1 MPELIG
7 HYNNSLVA
15 VSVLIAIASAFVALS
30 TVPRIYDM
38 SHTVRR
44 ANIWALVFGISL
56 GTGIWSMHFIAMLAF
71 SLPIPIRYDIPL
83 TALSLLVG
91 VCFASLG
98 ATFLRQGHE
107 LKGMRLL
114 TVGALVGMGIATMHY
129 TGMAAMR
136 LHANTSYNPVLIILS
151 VAIAILASTVALWIA
166 NKLRK
171 GEVLGA
177 IGMKVP
183 AAIIM
188 GFAVSSMHYTGMAA
202 MHLHALPA
210 HAAAPLAGLD
220 VPLMSVALIVITVLV
235 QCGVLMLSALDE
247 SAMTAKRLL
256 KVEERF
262 GQLLQ
267 QSSAAIMTLEG
278 NRFSSCNQATVDMFG
293 CASKEEFLQFSP
305 ADLSP
310 ARQPD
315 GTDSESAA
323 IAHIDTALTRGSD
336 TFEWTHRRIDGT
348 TFPTNVQLTS
358 IHVGDHSE
366 LQAVVTDLSDV
377 KAAEK
382 IRLESEVKFKDLIN
396 FLPNGIGLNVG
407 GTLAYA
413 NPALTRM
420 LGYERS
426 DDITGTRMLNFVH
439 PDDRDLAVRRKQK
452 INETGR
458 PVEEIEERFLR
469 KNGESF
475 IAAVSSE
482 PVMFGQEK
490 AILVVLRDVS
500 ELKHSQERMA
510 LLTQAIEQSIEPM
523 MILDA
528 QGVVE
533 YCNRATAEA
542 YDQAPD
548 HIIGRAAAELR
559 GGSVGDHTYN
569 DIIDTV
575 QRGESW
581 VGELSLQI
589 GSDTHI
595 VARRVSPVLDM
606 TGHVAHQIV
615 VDRDITAERKQQEK
629 MEHVQ
634 RLESL
639 GVLAGGI
646 AHDFNNILTA
656 IMGHAALARNQSG
669 GMAAEHLDAIENASQ
684 RAADL
689 CQQMLAYSGKGKFV
703 VQSINLSELVDE
715 MMRLL
720 EVSIYK
726 SVVMRYEL
734 AADLPAI
741 EADLAQLQQIIMN
754 LVINANEAIGER
766 SGNIVISTGL
776 MQIDTDYLNNIY
788 VQEEQLEPGRY
799 VCLEVSDTGCGMSE
813 ETQQRIFEPF
823 FTTKFTGRGLGMSAI
838 LGIVRGHHGAI
849 KVYSEEGKGTTM
861 KVLFPVVEKD
871 AVSLKPE
878 KQVFH
883 AQGNGTLLI
892 VDDEETI
899 REVASIILKGA
910 GYHTFTAVD
919 GFDAIEQLKLHVNE
933 IDCVLLDMTM
943 PRMGGEEAFTELR
956 RIKPDIK
963 VILSSGYNQQT
974 ATQRFTGK
982 GLAGFVQKPYLPDV
996 LLAKISEILA

>member
-1 MPELIG
+1 MQLFR
-7 HYNNSLVA
+7 
-15 VSVLIAIASAFVALS
+15 VS
-30 TVPRIYDM
+30 
-38 SHTVRR
+38 
-44 ANIWALVFGISL
+44 
-56 GTGIWSMHFIAMLAF
+56 
-71 SLPIPIRYDIPL
+71 
-83 TALSLLVG
+83 
-91 VCFASLG
+91 
-98 ATFLRQGHE
+98 
-107 LKGMRLL
+107 
-114 TVGALVGMGIATMHY
+114 
-129 TGMAAMR
+129 
-136 LHANTSYNPVLIILS
+136 
-151 VAIAILASTVALWIA
+151 
-166 NKLRK
+166 
-171 GEVLGA
+171 
-177 IGMKVP
+177 
-183 AAIIM
+183 
-188 GFAVSSMHYTGMAA
+188 
-202 MHLHALPA
+202 
-210 HAAAPLAGLD
+210 
-220 VPLMSVALIVITVLV
+220 
-235 QCGVLMLSALDE
+235 
-247 SAMTAKRLL
+247 L

-278 NRFSSCNQATVDMFG
+278 NTFSSCNQATVDMFG
-293 CASKEEFLQFSP
+293 CASKEEFLRFSP

-310 ARQPD
+310 AVQPD

-323 IAHIDTALTRGSD
+323 IAHIDTALTQGSD
-336 TFEWTHRRIDGT
+336 TFEWTHRRMDGT
-348 TFPTNVQLTS
+348 TFPANVQLAS
-358 IHVGDHSE
+358 INVGGHRE
-366 LQAVVTDLSDV
+366 LQAVVTDLSEV
-377 KAAEK
+377 KAAEQ
-382 IRLESEVKFKDLIN
+382 IRLESEAKFRNLIN
-396 FLPNGIGLNVG
+396 FLPNGIGLNVE

-420 LGYERS
+420 LGYECS
-426 DDITGTRMLNFVH
+426 DDIIGRRMLDFVH
-439 PDDRDLAVRRKQK
+439 PYDRDLAVRRKQK

-458 PVEEIEERFLR
+458 PVAEIEERFLR
-469 KNGESF
+469 KNGEPF

-482 PVMFGQEK
+482 PVMFGQEQ

-510 LLTQAIEQSIEPM
+510 LLTQAIEQSIDPM

-528 QGVVE
+528 QGAVE
-533 YCNRATAEA
+533 YCNRAAAEA
-542 YDQAPD
+542 YGQTPD
-548 HIIGRAAAELR
+548 YIIGRAAAELR
-559 GGSVGDHTYN
+559 GGSVGDHIYN

-575 QRGESW
+575 QRGDSW

-589 GSDTHI
+589 GSDTHTF
-595 VARRVSPVLDM
+595 ARRVSPVLDM
-606 TGHVAHQIV
+606 TGQMAHQII

-656 IMGHAALARNQSG
+656 IMGHAALARNQPE
-669 GMAAEHLDAIENASQ
+669 GMASEHLDAIEGASQ

-734 AADLPAI
+734 AANLPAI
-741 EADLAQLQQIIMN
+741 EADLAQMQQIIMN

-776 MQIDTDYLNNIY
+776 MQIDSDYLNNVY

-799 VCLEVSDTGCGMSE
+799 VCLEVSDTGCGMCK

-849 KVYSEEGKGTTM
+849 KVYSEAGKGTTM
-861 KVLFPVVEKD
+861 KVLFPVVETD
-871 AVSLKPE
+871 AVSLKPD
-878 KQVFH
+878 QQFVH
-883 AQGNGTLLI
+883 TQGNGTLLI
-892 VDDEETI
+892 VDDEESI
-899 REVASIILKGA
+899 REVASIILQGA
-910 GYHTFTAVD
+910 GYHTFTATD
-919 GFDAIEQLKLHVNE
+919 GVDAIEQLKRHINE

-963 VILSSGYNQQT
+963 VVLSSGYNQQT

-982 GLAGFVQKPYLPDV
+982 GLAGFVQKPYLPGV